1 MKTARRHELQTNE
14 LSQQLDELSEYVQKN
29 GWRILTVVVA
39 LIIVFVAGYLYIAH
53 QRETLAQGW
62 ADLARYQGPPGATPA
77 DQIRYFKEIEQRG
90 LDPRLSANALYQAA
104 QLALA
109 QVGDPNR
116 SESEQADYARQAEEM
131 FQQITQRFREQTP
144 TVAGAQ
150 LGLGLLAE
158 NRRDWETARK
168 LYRAIVDEP
177 RYAALPARMQ
187 AEYRLKQMPSWETAV
202 VFPPPATA
210 PATQPAISA
219 VDAPVAP
226 SAAAAP
232 VELTPAAIEPAAPV
246 DAAPDGPA
254 PTATDAPTTSP
265 S

>member
-14 LSQQLDELSEYVQKN
+14 LSQQLDELSAYVQKN

-39 LIIVFVAGYLYIAH
+39 IIIVFVAGYLYIAH
-53 QRETLAQGW
+53 QREMLAQGW

-116 SESEQADYARQAEEM
+116 SDSEQADYARQAEEM
-131 FQQITQRFREQTP
+131 FQQITQRFRDQPP
-144 TVAGAQ
+144 TVAAAQ

-158 NRRDWETARK
+158 NRGDWEAARR
-168 LYRAIVDEP
+168 LYRAVVDDP
-177 RYAALPARMQ
+177 RFAAMPARMQ
-187 AEYRLKQMPSWETAV
+187 AEYRLKQMSNWEAAV

-210 PATQPAISA
+210 PAVSA
-219 VDAPVAP
+219 ADGSVAP
-226 SAAAAP
+226 AADAAAP
-232 VELTPAAIEPAAPV
+232 ANLTPSAIEPAAPL
-246 DAAPDGPA
+246 DAGPDGSA
-254 PTATDAPTTSP
+254 PMATDTPTTSP